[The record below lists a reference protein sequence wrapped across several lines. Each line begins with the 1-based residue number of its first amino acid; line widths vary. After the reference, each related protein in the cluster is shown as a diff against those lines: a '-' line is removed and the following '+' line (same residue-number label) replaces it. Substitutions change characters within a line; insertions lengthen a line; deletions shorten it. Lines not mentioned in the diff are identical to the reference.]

1 MTTQQTEPPVSPHA
15 KTLLG
20 AGTSGSRP
28 SYRLRELQSRR
39 GGHSLFVKMMKI
51 ALPLIALL
59 LVSLILAW
67 PYFGNNQDEF
77 NIEFSSLKVT
87 PGEHAG
93 VDNAR
98 YFGVDDLNRPYII
111 SADLARFP
119 DGPKGPISLEVPKA
133 DITMN
138 DDTWLV
144 MTSTQGKYDQQK
156 KILSLSGKVNLFHD
170 MGYEMTT
177 DEININLAK
186 NDAIGTKP
194 VKGHGPFGELD
205 ASGVRIDK
213 NNNTIFFIGPSRLL
227 LFPSSSPSL
236 SPFGGVLNE

>member
-1 MTTQQTEPPVSPHA
+1 MTTQQTVPPASPHA
-15 KTLLG
+15 ETLLG
-20 AGTSGSRP
+20 EGASASQ
-28 SYRLRELQSRR
+28 SLYRLRESQSESGR
-39 GGHSLFVKMMKI
+39 HSRFVKMMKI

-67 PYFGNNQDEF
+67 PYFGDNQDGF

-98 YFGVDDLNRPYII
+98 YFGVDDLNRPYTI

-156 KILSLSGKVNLFHD
+156 KLLSLSGKVNLFHD

-205 ASGVRIDK
+205 ASGIRIDR
-213 NNNTIFFIGPSRLL
+213 NNNTIFFIGRSRLL
-227 LFPSSSPSL
+227 LFPSSSPSS
-236 SPFGGVLNE
+236 SPFGGTLNE

>member
-15 KTLLG
+15 ETLVG
-20 AGTSGSRP
+20 EGGTDRAS
-28 SYRLRELQSRR
+28 SYRLRESQSKSGR
-39 GGHSLFVKMMKI
+39 HSRFVKTMKI
-51 ALPLIALL
+51 TLPFIAILLIG
-59 LVSLILAW
+59 LILAW
-67 PYFGNNQDEF
+67 PYFSENQGGF

-98 YFGVDDLNRPYII
+98 YFGVDDLNRPYTI

-156 KILSLSGKVNLFHD
+156 KLLSLSGKVNLFHD
-170 MGYEMTT
+170 MGYEMIT

-186 NDAIGTKP
+186 NDAIGAKP

-205 ASGVRIDK
+205 ASGIRIDK
-213 NNNTIFFIGPSRLL
+213 NNNTIFLIGRSRLL
-227 LFPSSSPSL
+227 LFPSSSPS
-236 SPFGGVLNE
+236 GGAVNE

>member
-1 MTTQQTEPPVSPHA
+1 MTTQQTEPPLSPSA
-15 KTLLG
+15 ETLVG
-20 AGTSGSRP
+20 EGPEARMSA
-28 SYRLRELQSRR
+28 YRSRELQ
-39 GGHSLFVKMMKI
+39 GGLAGHSRFVKLMKI
-51 ALPLIALL
+51 ALPLVALML
-59 LVSLILAW
+59 ISLILAW
-67 PYFGNNQDEF
+67 PYFGDNQDGF
-77 NIEFSSLKVT
+77 KIEFSSLKIA
-87 PGEHAG
+87 PGEHTG

-98 YFGVDDLNRPYII
+98 YFGVDDLNRPYTI

-119 DGPKGPISLEVPKA
+119 DGPKGAISLEVPKA
-133 DITMN
+133 DITMS

-144 MTSTQGKYDQQK
+144 MTATEGKYDQQK
-156 KILSLSGKVNLFHD
+156 KLLSLSGKVNLFHD

-194 VKGHGPFGELD
+194 VKGHGPFGELN

-227 LFPSSSPSL
+227 LFPSS
-236 SPFGGVLNE
+236 GGSK